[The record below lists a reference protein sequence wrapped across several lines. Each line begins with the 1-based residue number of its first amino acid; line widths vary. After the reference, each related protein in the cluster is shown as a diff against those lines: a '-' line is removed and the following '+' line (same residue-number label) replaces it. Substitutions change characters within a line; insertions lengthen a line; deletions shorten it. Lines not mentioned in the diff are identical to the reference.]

1 MIDEL
6 PKLPLKS
13 DNDFTIAVSNPYKNV
28 LQPWRHSPLGIETM
42 EQQENK
48 LTFIDEAPFIP
59 DVAKAMAVTPIIGDV
74 AAKADTAVD
83 KDGSVPPIIGPTGVG
98 YTLLVDEEG
107 KPISDSTPVTPKVS
121 DREQAARDKAKL
133 KANRK
138 LAAERLLST
147 LGRTLKDCG
156 FEPRLGGMVLAAVGA
171 HGGKID
177 TDFAFNPVTKR
188 GVVWGFTTG
197 GAVSYPFAITQPL
210 AVMGINLRT
219 GQAVKPNFTKDMIHI
234 GCQGYWLTYY
244 ELPVDPLEAAEQEV
258 GQLALDKSAG
268 TGIVKGFNAEP
279 TAEDKTLRIELD
291 ENNDNPEQ
299 TVSELTQ
306 AFKEAHSPEAVAV
319 VEAAGGFERG
329 QTPHVQIVDEL
340 GVVPNNALDDAC
352 AVGKAAL
359 DEVYASQGATTPDL

>member
-13 DNDFTIAVSNPYKNV
+13 DSDFTISVSNPYRNV
-28 LQPWRHSPLGIETM
+28 LQPWRHSPLGIESM

-48 LTFIDEAPFIP
+48 LTIVDEAPFIP
-59 DVAKAMAVTPIIGDV
+59 DVTKAMSVTPVVGGI
-74 AAKADTAVD
+74 AAKDA
-83 KDGSVPPIIGPTGVG
+83 
-98 YTLLVDEEG
+98 TLLVDEEG
-107 KPISDSTPVTPKVS
+107 NPISDATPVTPKVS
-121 DREQAARDKAKL
+121 EREQAARDKLKL

-171 HGGKID
+171 HGGKIE
-177 TDFAFNPVTKR
+177 TDFAFNPATKR

-219 GQAVKPNFTKDMIHI
+219 GEAVKPNFTKDMIHI

-244 ELPVDPLEAAEQEV
+244 ELPTNPVEAAEQEV

-279 TAEDKTLRIELD
+279 TAEGSTLKVELD
-291 ENNDNPEQ
+291 EHNENPEQ
-299 TVSELTQ
+299 TVAELTE
-306 AFKEAHSPEAVAV
+306 AFKEAHSPEAVEL
-319 VEAAGGFERG
+319 VEKAGGFERG

-340 GVVPNNALDDAC
+340 GIVPANPLDAAC
-352 AVGKAAL
+352 AVGKAAV
-359 DEVYASQGATTPDL
+359 DEIYQTQGASTSEV

>member
-1 MIDEL
+1 MTDEL

-13 DNDFTIAVSNPYKNV
+13 DSDFTISVSNPYRNV
-28 LQPWRHSPLGIETM
+28 LQPWRHSPLGIESM

-48 LTFIDEAPFIP
+48 LTIIDETPFIP
-59 DVAKAMAVTPIIGDV
+59 DVTKAMSVTPVVGGI
-74 AAKADTAVD
+74 AAKED
-83 KDGSVPPIIGPTGVG
+83 KPVTD
-98 YTLLVDEEG
+98 D
-107 KPISDSTPVTPKVS
+107 TPVTPKVS
-121 DREQAARDKAKL
+121 EREQAARDKLKL

-171 HGGKID
+171 HGGKIE
-177 TDFAFNPVTKR
+177 TDFAFNPATKR

-219 GQAVKPNFTKDMIHI
+219 GEAVKPNFTKEMIHI

-244 ELPVDPLEAAEQEV
+244 ELPTNPVEAAEQEI

-279 TAEDKTLRIELD
+279 TTNQPLAFDGNAWGVADGVKVELD
-291 ENNDNPEQ
+291 EHNENPEQ
-299 TVSELTQ
+299 TVAELIE
-306 AFKEAHSPEAVAV
+306 AFKEAHSPEAVEL
-319 VEAAGGFERG
+319 VEKVGEFERG

-340 GVVPNNALDDAC
+340 GVVPTNPLDAAC
-352 AVGKAAL
+352 AVGKAAV
-359 DEVYASQGATTPDL
+359 DEIYQTQGASTPEL